1 MKEPGS
7 NNSMEEIT
15 GRISILEGKVSEH
28 DRIFDMGCRKVGK
41 ENKNKIFF
49 GVLIFVSLSLLLLL
63 GSSIAYAAELTP
75 PLPGAP
81 TYIDISVEKAHEMIE
96 GNPEEIILLDVRTE
110 GEYNAEYIPG
120 AINIPLS
127 DLENRIDELDSSK
140 AIIVYCKSGSRSR
153 TASET
158 LAQRGFIVY
167 NIEGGIN
174 AWKEKFATSTSTP
187 KPTQI
192 QTPTQT
198 PASVPVPA
206 PTLSPAVA
214 TATLTPSPA
223 ALTPTMSPSPSL
235 TTSPIFEEEKRR
247 IPGFEAPVAI
257 MMLLTL
263 ILFMLLRMR
272 GE

>member
-1 MKEPGS
+1 M
-7 NNSMEEIT
+7 
-15 GRISILEGKVSEH
+15 GR
-28 DRIFDMGCRKVGK
+28 

-49 GVLIFVSLSLLLLL
+49 GTLIFISLPLLLML
-63 GSSIAYAAELTP
+63 GSSMAYAAELTP

-81 TYIDISVEKAHEMIE
+81 NYINIDVEKAHEMLE
-96 GNPEEIILLDVRTE
+96 GNPEQIILLDVRTE

-120 AINIPLS
+120 AINMPLS
-127 DLENRIDELDSSK
+127 DLEKRIDELDSSK
-140 AIIVYCKSGSRSR
+140 AIIVYCQSGGRSR

-167 NIEGGIN
+167 NMEGGIN

-192 QTPTQT
+192 QTPAPT
-198 PASVPVPA
+198 PA

-214 TATLTPSPA
+214 TPTLAPSPA
-223 ALTPTMSPSPSL
+223 ASHILTPTPAP
-235 TTSPIFEEEKRR
+235 EGEGRV
-247 IPGFEAPVAI
+247 IPGFEAAVATLI
-257 MMLLTL
+257 FL
-263 ILFMLLRMR
+263 ILFVLLRMR

>member
-1 MKEPGS
+1 
-7 NNSMEEIT
+7 MEEVT
-15 GRISILEGKVSEH
+15 GRISTLEGKVSEH
-28 DRIFDMGCRKVGK
+28 DRIFDMGCRKMGGG
-41 ENKNKIFF
+41 NKNKIFF
-49 GVLIFVSLSLLLLL
+49 GALIFISFLFLLPLS
-63 GSSIAYAAELTP
+63 SSIAYAAELTP

-81 TYIDISVEKAHEMIE
+81 TYIDISVEKAHEMVE

-140 AIIVYCKSGSRSR
+140 AIIVYCKTGSRSR

-167 NIEGGIN
+167 NMEGGIN
-174 AWKEKFATSTSTP
+174 AWKEEFATSTSTP

-198 PASVPVPA
+198 PASVPAPA
-206 PTLSPAVA
+206 PTPTLSPAVA

-223 ALTPTMSPSPSL
+223 ASHVLTPTMSPSPSL
-235 TTSPIFEEEKRR
+235 TTSPILEEEKRR
-247 IPGFEAPVAI
+247 IPGFEAHVAI
-257 MMLLTL
+257 MMLLAVAV
-263 ILFMLLRMR
+263 ILFMLLRKR
-272 GE
+272 GK

>member
-1 MKEPGS
+1 M
-7 NNSMEEIT
+7 
-15 GRISILEGKVSEH
+15 V
-28 DRIFDMGCRKVGK
+28 
-41 ENKNKIFF
+41 
-49 GVLIFVSLSLLLLL
+49 
-63 GSSIAYAAELTP
+63 
-75 PLPGAP
+75 
-81 TYIDISVEKAHEMIE
+81 E

-140 AIIVYCKSGSRSR
+140 VIIVYCKTGSRSR

-167 NIEGGIN
+167 NMEGGIN
-174 AWKEKFATSTSTP
+174 AWKEEFATSTSTP
-187 KPTQI
+187 KPTHI

-198 PASVPVPA
+198 PASVPAPT

-223 ALTPTMSPSPSL
+223 ASHVLTPTMSPSPSL
-235 TTSPIFEEEKRR
+235 TTSPILEEEKRQ
-247 IPGFEAPVAI
+247 IPGFEAHVAI
-257 MMLLTL
+257 MMLLAV

>member
-1 MKEPGS
+1 M
-7 NNSMEEIT
+7 
-15 GRISILEGKVSEH
+15 GRG
-28 DRIFDMGCRKVGK
+28 
-41 ENKNKIFF
+41 NKNKVFL
-49 GVLIFVSLSLLLLL
+49 GALILLPLLLLL

-81 TYIDISVEKAHEMIE
+81 NYIDISVEKAHEMLE
-96 GNPEEIILLDVRTE
+96 NNPEEIILLDVRTE

-140 AIIVYCKSGSRSR
+140 AIIVYCKSGGRSR

-158 LAQRGFIVY
+158 LAQRGFVVY
-167 NIEGGIN
+167 NMEGGIN

-187 KPTQI
+187 KPTPT
-192 QTPTQT
+192 QTPT

-223 ALTPTMSPSPSL
+223 ASHVLTPTPVS
-235 TTSPIFEEEKRR
+235 EGERRR
-247 IPGFEAPVAI
+247 IPGFEASAAI
-257 MMLLTL
+257 MILFIFT
-263 ILFMLLRMR
+263 LFMLLRMR

>member
-1 MKEPGS
+1 MKEV
-7 NNSMEEIT
+7 T

-28 DRIFDMGCRKVGK
+28 DRIFDMGCRKMDK

-49 GVLIFVSLSLLLLL
+49 GALIFISLPLLLLL
-63 GSSIAYAAELTP
+63 GSSIACAAELTP
-75 PLPGAP
+75 PLPGAL
-81 TYIDISVEKAHEMIE
+81 TYIDIGVEKAYEMVE
-96 GNPEEIILLDVRTE
+96 GNPEEIILLDVSTE

-127 DLENRIDELDSSK
+127 DLEKRIDELDSSK
-140 AIIVYCKSGSRSR
+140 AIIVYCQSGGRSR

-158 LAQRGFIVY
+158 LAQRGFIAY
-167 NIEGGIN
+167 NMEGGIN

-187 KPTQI
+187 KPTQ
-192 QTPTQT
+192 T
-198 PASVPVPA
+198 PA

-223 ALTPTMSPSPSL
+223 ASPILTPTPAP
-235 TTSPIFEEEKRR
+235 EGERRR
-247 IPGFEAPVAI
+247 IPGFEAAIAI
-257 MMLLTL
+257 MILFIFT
-263 ILFMLLRMR
+263 LFMLLRMR

>member
-1 MKEPGS
+1 
-7 NNSMEEIT
+7 MEEVT
-15 GRISILEGKVSEH
+15 GRISTLKGKVSEH
-28 DRIFDMGCRKVGK
+28 DRIFDMGCRKMGGG
-41 ENKNKIFF
+41 NKNKISF
-49 GVLIFVSLSLLLLL
+49 GALIFISLLFLLPL
-63 GSSIAYAAELTP
+63 SSSIAYAAELTP

-81 TYIDISVEKAHEMIE
+81 TYIDISVEKAHEMVE

-120 AINIPLS
+120 AMNIPLS

-140 AIIVYCKSGSRSR
+140 VIIVYCKTGSRSR

-167 NIEGGIN
+167 NMEGGIN
-174 AWKEKFATSTSTP
+174 AWKEEFATSTSTP

-198 PASVPVPA
+198 PASVPAPTPA

-223 ALTPTMSPSPSL
+223 ALTPTMSASPSP
-235 TTSPIFEEEKRR
+235 TTSPVLTPVSEGERRR
-247 IPGFEAPVAI
+247 IPGFEASVAI
-257 MMLLTL
+257 MIFFIFTLLM
-263 ILFMLLRMR
+263 FMLLRMR

>member
-1 MKEPGS
+1 M
-7 NNSMEEIT
+7 
-15 GRISILEGKVSEH
+15 GRG
-28 DRIFDMGCRKVGK
+28 
-41 ENKNKIFF
+41 NKNKVFL
-49 GVLIFVSLSLLLLL
+49 GALIFILLPLLLLF
-63 GSSIAYAAELTP
+63 GSSIACAAELTP

-81 TYIDISVEKAHEMIE
+81 NYIDICVEKAHELIE

-127 DLENRIDELDSSK
+127 DLESRIDELDSSK
-140 AIIVYCKSGSRSR
+140 AIIVYCKSGGRSR

-158 LAQRGFIVY
+158 LAQRGFVVY
-167 NIEGGIN
+167 NMEGGIN

-192 QTPTQT
+192 QTPA
-198 PASVPVPA
+198 PIPA

-223 ALTPTMSPSPSL
+223 ASHVLTPTPVS
-235 TTSPIFEEEKRR
+235 EGERRR
-247 IPGFEAPVAI
+247 IPGFEASAAI
-257 MMLLTL
+257 MILFIFTL
-263 ILFMLLRMR
+263 FMFMLLRMR

>member
-1 MKEPGS
+1 M
-7 NNSMEEIT
+7 
-15 GRISILEGKVSEH
+15 
-28 DRIFDMGCRKVGK
+28 DR

-49 GVLIFVSLSLLLLL
+49 EVLIFISLPLLLLL
-63 GSSIAYAAELTP
+63 GSSTAYAAELTP

-81 TYIDISVEKAHEMIE
+81 IYDISVEKAHELIE

-120 AINIPLS
+120 AINIPLP

-140 AIIVYCKSGSRSR
+140 AIIVYCQSGGRSR

-167 NIEGGIN
+167 NMEGGIN

-187 KPTQI
+187 KPTH
-192 QTPTQT
+192 T
-198 PASVPVPA
+198 PA

-223 ALTPTMSPSPSL
+223 VSHVLTPMPVS
-235 TTSPIFEEEKRR
+235 EGERRR

>member
-1 MKEPGS
+1 
-7 NNSMEEIT
+7 MEEVT
-15 GRISILEGKVSEH
+15 GRISTLKGKVSEH
-28 DRIFDMGCRKVGK
+28 DRIFDMGCRKMGGG
-41 ENKNKIFF
+41 NKNKISF
-49 GVLIFVSLSLLLLL
+49 GALIFISLLFLLPL
-63 GSSIAYAAELTP
+63 SSSIAYAAELTP

-81 TYIDISVEKAHEMIE
+81 TYIDISVEKAHEMVE

-140 AIIVYCKSGSRSR
+140 VIIVYCKTGSRSR

-167 NIEGGIN
+167 NMEGGIN
-174 AWKEKFATSTSTP
+174 AWKEEFATSTSTP

-192 QTPTQT
+192 QTPTPT
-198 PASVPVPA
+198 

-223 ALTPTMSPSPSL
+223 ASHVLTPTMSPSPSL
-235 TTSPIFEEEKRR
+235 TTSPILEEEKRQ
-247 IPGFEAPVAI
+247 IPGFKAPVAI
-257 MMLLTL
+257 MMLLAVAV

>member
-1 MKEPGS
+1 M
-7 NNSMEEIT
+7 
-15 GRISILEGKVSEH
+15 GRE
-28 DRIFDMGCRKVGK
+28 
-41 ENKNKIFF
+41 NKIFF
-49 GVLIFVSLSLLLLL
+49 GALIFISLSLLLLL
-63 GSSIAYAAELTP
+63 GSSIACAAELTP

-81 TYIDISVEKAHEMIE
+81 NYIDISVEKVHEMLE
-96 GNPEEIILLDVRTE
+96 SNPEQIILLDVRTE

-140 AIIVYCKSGSRSR
+140 AIIVYCKTGSRSR

-167 NIEGGIN
+167 NMEGGIN
-174 AWKEKFATSTSTP
+174 AWREKFATSTSTP

-192 QTPTQT
+192 
-198 PASVPVPA
+198 PASASAPA

-223 ALTPTMSPSPSL
+223 ASHALTPTPAP
-235 TTSPIFEEEKRR
+235 EGERR
-247 IPGFEAPVAI
+247 GIPGFKAAVAT
-257 MMLLTL
+257 LVFL
-263 ILFMLLRMR
+263 ILFVLLRMR
-272 GE
+272 AQKRRGQ

>member
-1 MKEPGS
+1 MKEV
-7 NNSMEEIT
+7 T

-28 DRIFDMGCRKVGK
+28 DRIFDMGCRKMGK

-49 GVLIFVSLSLLLLL
+49 GALIFISLPLLLLL
-63 GSSIAYAAELTP
+63 SSSIAYAAELTP

-81 TYIDISVEKAHEMIE
+81 NYIDISVEKAYEMVE
-96 GNPEEIILLDVRTE
+96 GNLEEIILLDVRTE

-140 AIIVYCKSGSRSR
+140 AIIVYCQSGGRSR
-153 TASET
+153 AASET

-167 NIEGGIN
+167 NMEGGIN

-187 KPTQI
+187 KPTH
-192 QTPTQT
+192 T
-198 PASVPVPA
+198 PA

-223 ALTPTMSPSPSL
+223 ASHVLTPMPVS
-235 TTSPIFEEEKRR
+235 EGERRR
-247 IPGFEAPVAI
+247 IPGFEASVAI
-257 MMLLTL
+257 MILFIFT
-263 ILFMLLRMR
+263 LFMLLRMR